1 MTVRSLGCEF
11 GATLEWRPST
21 TPTWRWQTFQTC
33 GRITWRPP
41 PRWPLEVVAGV
52 IGHRKFRK
60 PKRLGADA
68 VIGVD
73 IDHECGDRTVAWSKP
88 RKRQRLER

>member
-41 PRWPLEVVAGV
+41 PRWPSRWSPVSSVTASSQAE
-52 IGHRKFRK
+52 
-60 PKRLGADA
+60 RLGANA

-73 IDHECGDRTVAWSKP
+73 IDYERGDRTVAWSKP
-88 RKRQRLER
+88 GKRQTLER